1 MATEYVKNVFV
12 KQGRFGTKVS
22 FKVDAFIEELKAK
35 KNSQG
40 YVNIEIKTSQSG
52 DKMYATYDNWEPT
65 SRGGAPASKQP
76 YTSTPKVQ
84 ANKGDDGLP
93 F

>member
-12 KQGRFGTKVS
+12 KQGKFGTKVS
-22 FKVDAFIEELKAK
+22 FKVDAFIEELKSK

-52 DKMYATYDNWEPT
+52 DKMYAAYDNWEPT
-65 SRGGAPASKQP
+65 SKGGAPAPNKTFSVK
-76 YTSTPKVQ
+76 PKAQ
-84 ANKGDDGLP
+84 APSQNDDLP

>member
-12 KQGRFGTKVS
+12 KQGKFGTKVS
-22 FKVDAFIEELKAK
+22 FKVDAFIEELKSK

-65 SRGGAPASKQP
+65 NKGGAPAPRQAYSSK
-76 YTSTPKVQ
+76 PKVQ
-84 ANKGDDGLP
+84 AQSEDDGLP

>member
-12 KQGRFGTKVS
+12 KQGKFGTKVS
-22 FKVDAFIEELKAK
+22 FKVDAFIEELKTK

-52 DKMYATYDNWEPT
+52 DKMYATYDNWEPANKGT
-65 SRGGAPASKQP
+65 APAPKQAYSSK
-76 YTSTPKVQ
+76 PKVQ
-84 ANKGDDGLP
+84 ATSDSDGLP

>member
-12 KQGRFGTKVS
+12 KQGKFGTKVS
-22 FKVDAFIEELKAK
+22 FKVDAFIEELKSK

-65 SRGGAPASKQP
+65 SKGGAPAPKQSYQSKPQP
-76 YTSTPKVQ
+76 VRSNDT
-84 ANKGDDGLP
+84 DGLP